1 MIKIIHDHQINHVG
15 EILDVKRCV
24 SKVSKYIIIVCT
36 VHKIHNMLSLFVT
49 HKHVAMFLLKCSFF
63 INISPILHSV
73 SLKLKGKSLLCN
85 K

>member
-49 HKHVAMFLLKCSFF
+49 HKTCRYVSSKMFIFHKH
-63 INISPILHSV
+63 IPYTT
-73 SLKLKGKSLLCN
+73 LCII
-85 K
+85 